1 MRATGTKE
9 EAAAV
14 VENDEARG
22 IATRG
27 QDQVPVTRSAV
38 HTLDL
43 DVLCHGQVAGDILD
57 PCSHRRGGGICGNG
71 VLGAHFK
78 DCGELL
84 FRDLC
89 FPVN

>member
-1 MRATGTKE
+1 MTRCVRLETKE

-14 VENDEARG
+14 VENDEAQG

-27 QDQVPVTRSAV
+27 QDQVAVTRSAV

-43 DVLCHGQVAGDILD
+43 DFLRHGQVAGDILD
-57 PCSHRRGGGICGNG
+57 PCSHYRRGGICGNG

-78 DCGELL
+78 NCGELL
-84 FRDLC
+84 FRH
-89 FPVN
+89 